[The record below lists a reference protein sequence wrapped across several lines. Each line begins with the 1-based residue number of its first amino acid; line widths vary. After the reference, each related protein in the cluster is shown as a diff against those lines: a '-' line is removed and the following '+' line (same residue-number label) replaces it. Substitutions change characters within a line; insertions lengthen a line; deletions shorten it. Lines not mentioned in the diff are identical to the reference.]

1 MSKYT
6 LQLRLQNRAG
16 ESIEDWIKRQRG
28 IDLIQLSEN
37 LPQESTY
44 DMREDIQY
52 DNLVL
57 NREHNSTWSYMLSL
71 ER

>member
-1 MSKYT
+1 MSRHT
-6 LQLRLQNRAG
+6 LQLRLQNRVG

-28 IDLIQLSEN
+28 IDLIQLSESR
-37 LPQESTY
+37 PQESTY
-44 DMREDIQY
+44 DFGEDIQY

-57 NREHNSTWSYMLSL
+57 NREHNSTWGYMLSL